1 MPLNSGS
8 STCSSGSPD
17 TGRMWMRGPAT
28 SVSDGA
34 TTRSTPDPSSC
45 QDSRR
50 RSAWLRS
57 DQAPTAT
64 VSAPVSRRA
73 ATMLVDVPD
82 DGHAL
87 DLGSLRAVDAGP
99 DDGEAGLRLAAQ
111 LPDELGAG
119 ALAPDDDDLVQALPA
134 GPQAVQALPRGVAQ
148 QQRQQRP
155 SSAGR

>member
-8 STCSSGSPD
+8 STCSSGRPD

-28 SVSDGA
+28 SVRDGA
-34 TTRSTPDPSSC
+34 TTRSTPEPSSC

-50 RSAWLRS
+50 RSDWLRS

-82 DGHAL
+82 DGDAL
-87 DLGSLRAVDAGP
+87 DLRALGAVDAGA
-99 DDGEAGLRLAAQ
+99 DDGEAGLRLAAELADQ
-111 LPDELGAG
+111 LGAG
-119 ALAPDDDDLVQALPA
+119 ALAPDDDDLVQATARPPA
-134 GPQAVQALPRGVAQ
+134 AGAGA
-148 QQRQQRP
+148 
-155 SSAGR
+155 AGRRSGAAA